1 MLYLPVEKNG
11 VNVEDQLK
19 DENSLLNITKALIA
33 LRKSSN
39 ALSNEGGVEF
49 LNRKYNGYP
58 LVYKRSGTDGE
69 YIICINPTDKKQDF
83 EYDFAGAEIVMQNDD
98 AVLADNEIVLKPISY
113 AILKLK

>member
-1 MLYLPVEKNG
+1 MLYLPVEENG

-19 DENSLLNITKALIA
+19 DEKSLLNVTKSLIA

-39 ALSNEGGVEF
+39 ALSNEGDIEF

-69 YIICINPTDKKQDF
+69 YLICINPTDKKQDF
-83 EYDFAGAEIVMQNDD
+83 AYNLENAEIVMQNDN
-98 AVLADNEIVLKPISY
+98 AAISHSEIVLMPVSY
-113 AILKLK
+113 GILKLC